1 MAEEL
6 EELWKKL
13 TFTEEEDEGI
23 NLSGESTKIAREIG
37 KNCLVM
43 KILTQRSINLEA
55 LRKTMRMLWRPN
67 RAIQISEIDEELFLV
82 EFGDT
87 KDKKKVLEMCP
98 WSFEK
103 NLVLLQEFE
112 GELVPKEINLK
123 WSPFWVQIHNLPLKS
138 MTKETG
144 WEIGSKVGR
153 VIDVDVPEKGVCW
166 GKYLRVRVQFDI
178 TKKLIRAKKVKIE
191 DDEPRLVFFR
201 YERLPNFCYRCG
213 IIGHGDKECPER
225 STSDNGMME
234 VNQYGAWLRGEP
246 GRKSNMD
253 NGKSGSWFQTEFPLS
268 GKGGG

>member
-23 NLSGESTKIAREIG
+23 NLNGESTKIAREIG

-67 RAIQISEIDEELFLV
+67 RAVQISEIDEELFLV

-112 GELVPKEINLK
+112 RELVPKEINLK

-153 VIDVDVPEKGVCW
+153 VIDVDVPEKGV
-166 GKYLRVRVQFDI
+166 Y
-178 TKKLIRAKKVKIE
+178 
-191 DDEPRLVFFR
+191 
-201 YERLPNFCYRCG
+201 
-213 IIGHGDKECPER
+213 
-225 STSDNGMME
+225 
-234 VNQYGAWLRGEP
+234 
-246 GRKSNMD
+246 
-253 NGKSGSWFQTEFPLS
+253 
-268 GKGGG
+268 